1 MINIKEIVELL
12 SRAGL
17 FPSILVIGGWIYT
30 VILIILLLYNLIS
43 CVK

>member
-17 FPSILVIGGWIYT
+17 FPSILVLGGWMYV
-30 VILIILLLYNLIS
+30 VILIIVFLYSLIS
-43 CVK
+43 